1 MEERPKKQHAL
12 KFDIL
17 RYLYYRGPMAI
28 NELSKL
34 TGKSLP
40 LITTHIHSLKEQGLI
55 INNQYAQST
64 GGRRAHE
71 YQLNKESGRYII
83 AVSVDQLVTR
93 IAAFNLHNEQV
104 DEPKEKAI
112 NLEKA
117 EESLS
122 DLVNF
127 IKGYIKELPLSI
139 SDMLGIGIAMPGFV
153 NAEKGI
159 NNTHFGLGERSLAD
173 YIAKEVGCEVFIDND
188 SSAIALAELN
198 FGAARGMQ
206 DVMVVNVGWGIGLG
220 MIVNGKLFRGHSG
233 FAGEFSHIP
242 LADSNNLC
250 VCGKRGCLEVDASLL
265 VLTKR
270 AQKEMKNGYAS
281 KMEGMFSSN
290 GASNLDIVLNAAN
303 AGDQLA
309 VNLLSK
315 AGFLIGK
322 GIATLIH
329 IMNPQGVVVSGR
341 GAIASRILMA
351 PIQQA
356 VNEFS
361 IPMLAEQCT
370 ILPSPL
376 NKEAELLGAA
386 TLVMERTDKF
396 FNEVLI

>member
-1 MEERPKKQHAL
+1 MEEKPKKQNIL
-12 KFDIL
+12 KLDIL

-34 TGKSLP
+34 AGKSLP
-40 LITTHIHSLKEQGLI
+40 LITSSIHQLKAQGLI
-55 INNQYAQST
+55 INSQYAQST

-71 YQLNKESGRYII
+71 YQLNKESGKYII
-83 AVSVDQLVTR
+83 AVSVDQLITK
-93 IAAFNLHNEQV
+93 IAVFNLHNEKIK
-104 DEPKEKAI
+104 EPYEKVI
-112 NLEKA
+112 NLENVS
-117 EESLS
+117 ESLN
-122 DLVNF
+122 DLISF
-127 IKGYIKELPLSI
+127 IKDYIEASSLSVANI
-139 SDMLGIGIAMPGFV
+139 LGIGIAMPGFV

-159 NNTHFGLGERSLAD
+159 NNTHFGLGDRSLAD
-173 YIAKEVGCEVFIDND
+173 YITVRVGCEVFIDND

-198 FGAARGMQ
+198 FGAAKGMQ

-220 MIVNGKLFRGHSG
+220 MVVNGKLFRGHSG

-242 LADSNNLC
+242 LADSDNLC
-250 VCGKRGCLEVDASLL
+250 ICGKRGCLEVDASLL
-265 VLTKR
+265 VLTRK
-270 AQKEMKNGYAS
+270 AQKEIQNGYAS
-281 KMEGMFSSN
+281 KMDGMFSED
-290 GASNLDIVLNAAN
+290 GASNVDIILSAASS
-303 AGDQLA
+303 GDQLA

-341 GAIASRILMA
+341 GAVASRILMA

-370 ILPSPL
+370 ILASPL
-376 NKEAELLGAA
+376 SKEAELLGAA
-386 TLVMERTDKF
+386 TLVMERTSRF
-396 FNEVLI
+396 

>member
-1 MEERPKKQHAL
+1 VEEKPKKQNAL
-12 KFDIL
+12 KLDIV

-34 TGKSLP
+34 AGKSLP
-40 LITTHIHSLKEQGLI
+40 LITSNVNLLKEQGLI
-55 INNQYAQST
+55 INSQYAQST

-71 YQLNKESGRYII
+71 YQLNRDSGKYII
-83 AVSVDQLVTR
+83 AVSVDQLITK
-93 IAAFNLHNEQV
+93 IAVFNLHNEKIKEP
-104 DEPKEKAI
+104 DERVI
-112 NLEKA
+112 NLENA
-117 EESLS
+117 SESLN
-122 DLVNF
+122 DLINF
-127 IKGYIKELPLSI
+127 IKEYIEGLPLSLVDI
-139 SDMLGIGIAMPGFV
+139 LGIGIAMPGFV
-153 NAEKGI
+153 NAERGI
-159 NNTHFGLGERSLAD
+159 NNTHFGLGDKSLAD
-173 YIAKEVGCEVFIDND
+173 YIARRIGCEVFIDND

-198 FGAARGMQ
+198 FGVARGMQ

-265 VLTKR
+265 VLTGKAR
-270 AQKEMKNGYAS
+270 KEIQNGYAS
-281 KMEGMFSSN
+281 KMEGMFSGD
-290 GASNLDIVLNAAN
+290 GASDVDVILNAAN

-341 GAIASRILMA
+341 GAVASRILMA

-370 ILPSPL
+370 ILSSSL

-386 TLVMERTDKF
+386 TLVMERTDRF
-396 FNEVLI
+396 